1 MEYLKDLSIE
11 DLQKLNESVECRD
24 DFLKKNIPSIF
35 EEKKKIL
42 ELLDKILDLSSKFT
56 LIFV

>member
-11 DLQKLNESVECRD
+11 DLQQLNENEESRD
-24 DFLKKNIPSIF
+24 DLLKKNIPSIF

-42 ELLDKILDLSSKFT
+42 ELLDNIVELSSMLKLKF
-56 LIFV
+56 L